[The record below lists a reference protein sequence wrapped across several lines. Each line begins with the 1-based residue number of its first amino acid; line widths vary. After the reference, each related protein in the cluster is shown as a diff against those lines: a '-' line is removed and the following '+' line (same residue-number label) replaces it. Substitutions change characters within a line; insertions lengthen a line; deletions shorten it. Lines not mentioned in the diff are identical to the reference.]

1 MVIKRL
7 FPLLLAQEMRLTLQ
21 RAKGAYRTREGALG
35 MTFGLSS
42 GGGGGGVGG
51 GEGDG
56 DEDGVKEGSSESEEG
71 GGAVP
76 DAEEV
81 AEVRAHEGLGSKK
94 EF

>member
-1 MVIKRL
+1 MIKRL

-42 GGGGGGVGG
+42 VGGGVGG

-81 AEVRAHEGLGSKK
+81 AEVRANEGLGSKK